1 MVVQDRNRW
10 LELHVGDRRRM
21 ALLFTLAIV
30 LLEQILLQRS
40 LMLLLLRSVS
50 RALRV
55 RGVQHR
61 LLGLGRIV

>member
-1 MVVQDRNRW
+1 
-10 LELHVGDRRRM
+10 M